1 MKRFVLLMM
10 ICAMCALSCGSS
22 RKYVETSTN
31 KADSTELTESIVEKS
46 AVTVDTTV
54 TAQGTV
60 TVTEVEF
67 FPPDAGDSLNHGGE
81 CSIDISADA
90 AAVKSS
96 GQRVK
101 RIRQT
106 VINNTVEKKGLTER
120 SDSSALVTAES
131 SVSVSSEAVR
141 EEETPV
147 PVPNPWRRVCLI
159 GFAAVSVVV
168 LLYLKRIPV
177 LGWIRK
183 ILSALRKIF

>member
-1 MKRFVLLMM
+1 MKRFFLLI

-22 RKYVETSTN
+22 RKYVETSTDR
-31 KADSTELTESIVEKS
+31 ADSTELKESIVEKS
-46 AVTVDTTV
+46 VVSVDTTM

-67 FPPDAGDSLNHGGE
+67 FPPDAEDSLKNGGE
-81 CSIDISADA
+81 CSIDISSDA

-106 VINNTVEKKGLTER
+106 VINNTIEKKGLAER
-120 SDSSALVTAES
+120 SESSALVTAES

-147 PVPNPWRRVCLI
+147 PVPNPWRRVCLV
-159 GFAAVSVVV
+159 GFAVVVV
-168 LLYLKRIPV
+168 LAVLYLKRIPI

-183 ILSALRKIF
+183 ILSCLKKII